1 MKDHKNT
8 SDWGKSKAAERYA
21 RGGAVK
27 VTVNVNKASD
37 QKPPMPMPIPMPPPG
52 PPPGLPPGGPPPG
65 MGAPGPGGM
74 KRGGVVRP
82 SPAVHMTA
90 GAASGVGRLQK
101 IKAYGGKRGKD

>member
-1 MKDHKNT
+1 MKEHKSM
-8 SDWGKSKAAERYA
+8 SDWGKAKAAERYA

-27 VTVNVNKASD
+27 VTVNVNKAAD

-74 KRGGVVRP
+74 KRGG
-82 SPAVHMTA
+82 AVKMTA
-90 GAASGVGRLQK
+90 GSGSGEGRLQK